1 MYNEKKLFIYQ
12 DCYGNGMTP
21 LDITL
26 CLFWWKTLYKDSFLW
41 YLIFGNIKKKK
52 KELKGK
58 LFLVK
63 KKNSVY
69 FLRLFFIKFFWK
81 TILSYYKLI
90 K

>member
-21 LDITL
+21 LDVTL

-41 YLIFGNIKKKK
+41 YLIFGNIKKK
-52 KELKGK
+52 ELKGK
-58 LFLVK
+58 LFLVKK

-81 TILSYYKLI
+81 TILSYYKLL

>member
-1 MYNEKKLFIYQ
+1 
-12 DCYGNGMTP
+12 MTP

-26 CLFWWKTLYKDSFLW
+26 CLFWWKTLYKDSFLC
-41 YLIFGNIKKKK
+41 YLILGNIYIYIYIKRVKRKIIF
-52 KELKGK
+52 G
-58 LFLVK
+58 K

-81 TILSYYKLI
+81 TILSYYKLL

>member
-41 YLIFGNIKKKK
+41 YLIFGNIKKK
-52 KELKGK
+52 ELKGK

-63 KKNSVY
+63 KKK
-69 FLRLFFIKFFWK
+69 FCLFFEIVFH
-81 TILSYYKLI
+81 
-90 K
+90 